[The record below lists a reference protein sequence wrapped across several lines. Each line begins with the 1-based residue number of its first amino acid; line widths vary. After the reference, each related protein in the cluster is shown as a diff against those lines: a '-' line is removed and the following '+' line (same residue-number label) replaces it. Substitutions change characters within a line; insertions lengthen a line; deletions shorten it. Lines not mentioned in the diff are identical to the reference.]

1 MKDWL
6 RFSMAFWHTMR
17 GDGSDPFGSPTKTW
31 PWEEPSLDPIT
42 LAKRR
47 LDVFFEIL
55 TKLGV
60 EHWCFHDRDI
70 APELST
76 LEESNAALDIVA
88 EYAKKLQSEH
98 GVSLLWGTAQ
108 LFKHPRFMHGAAT
121 SPNATV
127 FARAA
132 AVRFN

>member
-1 MKDWL
+1 MYC
-6 RFSMAFWHTMR
+6 RENS
-17 GDGSDPFGSPTKTW
+17 
-31 PWEEPSLDPIT
+31 SLDPIAI
-42 LAKRR
+42 AKRR
-47 LDVFFEIL
+47 LDVFFEL
-55 TKLGV
+55 LDKLGV
-60 EHWCFHDRDI
+60 EFWCFHDRDI

-76 LEESNAALDIVA
+76 LEESNAALDIIS
-88 EYAKKLQSEH
+88 EYALRLQKEH

-132 AVRFN
+132 AVRVYLFLFQIFIWLTIYL